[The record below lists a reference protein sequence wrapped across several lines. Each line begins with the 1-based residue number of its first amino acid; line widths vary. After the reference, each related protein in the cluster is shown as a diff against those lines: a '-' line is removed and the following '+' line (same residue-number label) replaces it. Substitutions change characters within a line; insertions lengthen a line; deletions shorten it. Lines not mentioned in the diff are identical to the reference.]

1 MCAAWSARAP
11 EMMRAAIAAAA
22 LLAAAAGH
30 AQQGARVGLE
40 ASHGRD
46 GLSGPNAP
54 WTDSSLGVD
63 LKLATLQA
71 FSARLR
77 ETERFGLRDR
87 EHALGAYLPLGEG
100 WSVELELTGSPTH
113 RVLPRHSTLAQVG
126 KRFAGGWGAYAGF
139 RHSAYA
145 QSSADLRLFTLERY
159 FGAERVA
166 YTFYSG
172 RPEGGGSA
180 PSHRLQW
187 NHYFNDRDYVGVSVA
202 SGREVENVA
211 PAGLVTSKVRSFY
224 LTGRWWFAPDW
235 ALTAEA
241 GVHEQGSLYRRH
253 GVRLGLRHQF

>member
-11 EMMRAAIAAAA
+11 EVLRAAIAAAA

-30 AQQGARVGLE
+30 AQQGTRVGLE

-54 WTDSSLGVD
+54 WTDSSLGLD

-87 EHALGAYLPLGEG
+87 EHALGAYLPLGDG

-113 RVLPRHSTLAQVG
+113 RVLPRHALLAQVG
-126 KRFAGGWGAYAGF
+126 RSFGGGWGAYAGF
-139 RHSAYA
+139 RRSSYT
-145 QSSADLRLFTLERY
+145 QSEADLRLFTLERY
-159 FGAERVA
+159 FGAERLA

-172 RPEGGGSA
+172 KPEGGGSA

-187 NHYFNDRDYVGVSVA
+187 THYFNDRDSVGVSVGG
-202 SGREVENVA
+202 GREVENVA
-211 PAGLVTSKVRSFY
+211 PGGLVTSKVRSFY

-253 GVRLGLRHQF
+253 GVRLGLRHEF

>member
-1 MCAAWSARAP
+1 ML
-11 EMMRAAIAAAA
+11 RAAVVAIAC
-22 LLAAAAGH
+22 LAAGAGH
-30 AQQGARVGLE
+30 AQAQARFGLE
-40 ASHGRD
+40 AWYGRD
-46 GLSGPNAP
+46 GLSGANAP
-54 WTDSSLGVD
+54 WTDASLGLD

-87 EHALGAYLPLGEG
+87 EQALGAYLPLGEG
-100 WSVELELTGSPTH
+100 WSVEFDLSASPTH
-113 RVLPRHSTLAQVG
+113 RVLPRYALLAQVG
-126 KRFAGGWGAYAGF
+126 KRFDGGWGAFAGF

-159 FGAERVA
+159 FGAERLA

-172 RPEGGGSA
+172 RPDGGGSA

-187 NHYFNDRDYVGVSVA
+187 SHYFNDRDHVGLSVG

-211 PAGLVTSKVRSFY
+211 PAGLLTSKVRSVY

-253 GVRLGLRHQF
+253 GVRLGLRHEF